1 LLTGFAGLLPA
12 SSTRLLPLRW
22 RLAYAQGFTRMALA
36 NEQKKRSLPGRA
48 LRALIRRD
56 GTPII
61 PALDIGARAGV
72 PDPVRP
78 EARR

>member
-1 LLTGFAGLLPA
+1 MLTAFSGLLPA
-12 SSTRLLPLRW
+12 SSTRLLGLRW

-36 NEQKKRSLPGRA
+36 NEQRKRSLPGHA

-72 PDPVRP
+72 APPTAPGGRG
-78 EARR
+78 

>member
-1 LLTGFAGLLPA
+1 
-12 SSTRLLPLRW
+12 
-22 RLAYAQGFTRMALA
+22 MALA
-36 NEQKKRSLPGRA
+36 NEQRKRSLPGRT

-72 PDPVRP
+72 TPPARP
-78 EARR
+78 EGRR